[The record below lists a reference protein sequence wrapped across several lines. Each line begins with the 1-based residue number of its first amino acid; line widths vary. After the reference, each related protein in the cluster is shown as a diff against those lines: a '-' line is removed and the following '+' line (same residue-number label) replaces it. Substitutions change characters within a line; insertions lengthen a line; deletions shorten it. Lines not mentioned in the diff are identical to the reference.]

1 MVIIILIYTLIR
13 KKDIRHISILS
24 FFLGVVIWLIP
35 LISLTRFENFM
46 VIAKNH
52 TLGHFYDYGGSIIT
66 DNDLNKRVIRLI
78 ESIWSDGMA
87 GYWIGRSWKTLI
99 ISFFLILLLLIGLY
113 ETIKNIKFE
122 KSLKLIFLC
131 TLLYLLW
138 IFLFQN
144 IIYKSRHILPI
155 LLFIFLILN
164 HGYEY
169 FLEKNKSIAKISL
182 FVFIIFLS
190 QLTFRLNYQHKNFTA
205 IAKLKNYIE
214 GNANINTILST
225 PLINN
230 YLKSNRIK
238 KNFVNLTEI
247 NEVENFIKSK
257 EKSSSLMIGSFQNV
271 LDNEFDFTKD
281 SVFYHNPY
289 MNRSWAVIET
299 FQIMRK

>member
-1 MVIIILIYTLIR
+1 MVIFILIYTLIR
-13 KKDIRHISILS
+13 KKDIRPISILS
-24 FFLGVVIWLIP
+24 FFLGVAIWLIP
-35 LISLTRFENFM
+35 LISLTGFENFM
-46 VIAKNH
+46 IIAKNH

-169 FLEKNKSIAKISL
+169 F
-182 FVFIIFLS
+182 
-190 QLTFRLNYQHKNFTA
+190 FR
-205 IAKLKNYIE
+205 
-214 GNANINTILST
+214 
-225 PLINN
+225 
-230 YLKSNRIK
+230 K
-238 KNFVNLTEI
+238 K
-247 NEVENFIKSK
+247 
-257 EKSSSLMIGSFQNV
+257 
-271 LDNEFDFTKD
+271 
-281 SVFYHNPY
+281 
-289 MNRSWAVIET
+289 
-299 FQIMRK
+299 